1 MGGGKGSNPLRRF
14 VAAPPEGEP
23 LAKRRSFPVCQG
35 LPSVGEVARR
45 RRDGEVESSS
55 GSRSGSPSSNL
66 SVGLAPASS
75 PSRGASGEEAK
86 LSGMPKPPLGR
97 GGGSASAL
105 TERLSPAVAHGQA
118 LLRTTSQSG
127 LRPPAPLVGEPL
139 AKRQSFPVCQSLPSV
154 GATATTAASG
164 GNREELLG
172 QRPAGCKR
180 QRSRRWEPQPGQWQC
195 EALTERLFLFFAKTP
210 CKPPRDAV

>member
-1 MGGGKGSNPLRRF
+1 M
-14 VAAPPEGEP
+14 
-23 LAKRRSFPVCQG
+23 AKRRSFPVCQG